1 LRSEELDLYVADL
14 RNIPQAN
21 DLDVVLI
28 KQAAAGFFVRS
39 KHPLLL
45 QPQVQLA
52 DIVHYGVACVR
63 LPDEVALGLGSR
75 LGLSAGQR
83 FPLALEC
90 DDLNLL
96 KYIALSTDTVL
107 AYPKSS
113 AQNDVASGRLVP
125 LVVADFAQVSANVG
139 IVSLK
144 GRSLSL
150 MSQFAVDF
158 LTDMAKAE
166 AASAA

>member
-1 LRSEELDLYVADL
+1 
-14 RNIPQAN
+14 
-21 DLDVVLI
+21 
-28 KQAAAGFFVRS
+28 
-39 KHPLLL
+39 
-45 QPQVQLA
+45 
-52 DIVHYGVACVR
+52 
-63 LPDEVALGLGSR
+63 
-75 LGLSAGQR
+75 
-83 FPLALEC
+83 
-90 DDLNLL
+90 
-96 KYIALSTDTVL
+96 
-107 AYPKSS
+107 
-113 AQNDVASGRLVP
+113 LVP